1 MPVLCAKHRGS
12 MRHKTRS
19 KWENLRDCTCM
30 KISKNRLKTENRT
43 KPNTKTKMTRL
54 QVQAKNSWY
63 IFILW
68 LKVSAGTLNHKNPR
82 NSISLSKHTMYFKGS
97 VPFWRNCLIFRK
109 WWSGRCVPM
118 TSQRNQINVP
128 LGKPVLPDKSCA
140 LHREKGPGRERSQK
154 RKEPEAAPLLQGT
167 SLRAAYSSACMGGD
181 LRVPSA

>member
-19 KWENLRDCTCM
+19 KWENLRECTCM

-43 KPNTKTKMTRL
+43 KPTTKTKMTRL
-54 QVQAKNSWY
+54 QAQAKNSWY

-68 LKVSAGTLNHKNPR
+68 LKGSAGTLNHKNPR
-82 NSISLSKHTMYFKGS
+82 NPISLSKHTMYFKGS
-97 VPFWRNCLIFRK
+97 VPFRRNCLIFRK

-128 LGKPVLPDKSCA
+128 LGKPVLPDKQLCPA
-140 LHREKGPGRERSQK
+140 QRERNRK

-167 SLRAAYSSACMGGD
+167 SLRAAYSSACLGGHF
-181 LRVPSA
+181 RVPSA